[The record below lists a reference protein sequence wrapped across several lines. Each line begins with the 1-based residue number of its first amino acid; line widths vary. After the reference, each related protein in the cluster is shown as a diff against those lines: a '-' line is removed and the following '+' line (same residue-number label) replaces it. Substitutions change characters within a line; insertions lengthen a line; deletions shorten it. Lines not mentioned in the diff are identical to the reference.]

1 MYIPEIKTDKWMK
14 IKFTRGYEMKRYVT
28 VLMIAALVLTMAFG
42 SVSSAWADTPA
53 AGELVVTGYTVT
65 YTENGNPVSS
75 ITKNSKVD
83 ITLQLKHTGLKASVI
98 SDYEGNLDV
107 SRKVDSFSGGT
118 ITNAVKSY
126 GESPLMFET
135 KISGLVYSGVGSSL
149 NLMVGY
155 SGDSRFDSV
164 SVPIIQCEEYEEPVY
179 EPYVPE
185 TPDPSPAPMALI
197 SRSEMPADMK
207 ANEERLITI
216 FVKNVGSTT
225 MTNPIVSFTTSDSLL
240 LTGTGTSMQM
250 KSIAP
255 GKTES
260 IDVPVKALGT
270 ISSVGQYIEVDMK
283 FNYFNRVSTVEGSA
297 SGRVIIPCTVKT
309 VEEPEDD
316 GTGNPVPNL
325 IITNFSYGGGSV
337 AAGSAFSLNFDFVNT
352 SQELTVENLVVTVE
366 GGEGFTINGASNT
379 VYFAE
384 VEEEGTESVSLP
396 MKALPAVTNGA
407 LPVTVNFQYEYVDQ
421 QKRVTASSSSKM
433 TIPVYQPDRFELSS
447 PNVPF
452 MVFAGEETSVTMNYV
467 NKGKS
472 AVSNVEARL
481 EGNVDTYTPVQ
492 NIGNLEAGKS
502 GTIAFAVTA
511 WEVPEAV
518 FTIKITYED
527 ANGDEKVREFPVTMT
542 VEEMVFEDPGMYEP
556 MPEPEPESA
565 VNWKV
570 IAAAAAAAAVIG
582 FFVIRK
588 RRKAAR
594 LKKETELWDS
604 WDDDMG
610 GSAADMSSGAADM
623 GSDAADSGEASK

>member
-1 MYIPEIKTDKWMK
+1 
-14 IKFTRGYEMKRYVT
+14 
-28 VLMIAALVLTMAFG
+28 
-42 SVSSAWADTPA
+42 
-53 AGELVVTGYTVT
+53 
-65 YTENGNPVSS
+65 
-75 ITKNSKVD
+75 
-83 ITLQLKHTGLKASVI
+83 
-98 SDYEGNLDV
+98 
-107 SRKVDSFSGGT
+107 
-118 ITNAVKSY
+118 
-126 GESPLMFET
+126 
-135 KISGLVYSGVGSSL
+135 
-149 NLMVGY
+149 
-155 SGDSRFDSV
+155 
-164 SVPIIQCEEYEEPVY
+164 
-179 EPYVPE
+179 
-185 TPDPSPAPMALI
+185 
-197 SRSEMPADMK
+197 
-207 ANEERLITI
+207 
-216 FVKNVGSTT
+216 
-225 MTNPIVSFTTSDSLL
+225 
-240 LTGTGTSMQM
+240 
-250 KSIAP
+250 
-255 GKTES
+255 
-260 IDVPVKALGT
+260 
-270 ISSVGQYIEVDMK
+270 
-283 FNYFNRVSTVEGSA
+283 
-297 SGRVIIPCTVKT
+297 
-309 VEEPEDD
+309 
-316 GTGNPVPNL
+316 
-325 IITNFSYGGGSV
+325 
-337 AAGSAFSLNFDFVNT
+337 
-352 SQELTVENLVVTVE
+352 
-366 GGEGFTINGASNT
+366 
-379 VYFAE
+379 
-384 VEEEGTESVSLP
+384 
-396 MKALPAVTNGA
+396 
-407 LPVTVNFQYEYVDQ
+407 
-421 QKRVTASSSSKM
+421 
-433 TIPVYQPDRFELSS
+433 
-447 PNVPF
+447 VPF